1 MNVRACA
8 FRLRGSDRLYSTKFY
23 RANSAFLFDWVCL
36 YIIVWCIL
44 YTTISKLRFCPKKC
58 TFFPRVGSFWTFRMI
73 AKSKEMW

>member
-1 MNVRACA
+1 MCGRVLLDCA
-8 FRLRGSDRLYSTKFY
+8 GAIDYIAQKFY